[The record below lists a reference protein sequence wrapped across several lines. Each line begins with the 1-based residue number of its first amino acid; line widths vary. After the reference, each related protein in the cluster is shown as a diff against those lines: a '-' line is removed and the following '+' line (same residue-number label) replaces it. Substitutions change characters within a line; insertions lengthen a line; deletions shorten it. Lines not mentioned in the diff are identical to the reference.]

1 MFTKLYTTVILL
13 LSISGVVYY
22 AYNHYVDLKSQLE
35 LKTLESLRFK
45 ESLKDNE
52 NTISTLT
59 EQNVRIQNETLKLQ
73 KSLQKAEVY
82 NTELQR
88 KLNDHNLTKLSS
100 KKPGLIEKRIN
111 DATSK
116 IFREL
121 EEITSS
127 DNTNRSI
134 IK

>member
-1 MFTKLYTTVILL
+1 M
-13 LSISGVVYY
+13 
-22 AYNHYVDLKSQLE
+22 
-35 LKTLESLRFK
+35 KTLESLRFK